1 MSSFKLSRLIMTF
14 GMTFLFAVIGCSSE
28 EISSTSNSGTEPL
41 TGRVEVDGSST
52 VAPVSEAV
60 AEEFKIQFPEKE
72 IKEFADSVV
81 PDVDQYF
88 VGHFHIDKLIKVD
101 GCKSVLRVV
110 PDWLSQRTVVRVSEH
125 GEIEV
130 LRYQNGSLVNL
141 Y

>member
-1 MSSFKLSRLIMTF
+1 MPAQLSLWIAKSLEAKL
-14 GMTFLFAVIGCSSE
+14 AD
-28 EISSTSNSGTEPL
+28 SNK
-41 TGRVEVDGSST
+41 
-52 VAPVSEAV
+52 
-60 AEEFKIQFPEKE
+60 EFKIHFPEKE
-72 IKEFADSVV
+72 MKEFADSVL
-81 PDVDQYF
+81 PDVDHYF
-88 VGHFHIDKLIKVD
+88 VGHFHLDKLIKVD